1 METEPCTNADPEQQL
16 DLLVVPPLC
25 GARTVRMQLGAPASV
40 ARLAAEGPAQI
51 AAGTAQHEGGGV
63 LPCAPEAEPTVF
75 LLIST
80 RIHSASL
87 LPLL

>member
-1 METEPCTNADPEQQL
+1 MEAYTDPNTLPWRQL